1 MQQKNFCLN
10 LNENGHAKLTSAVG
24 GPKHARHPIGIA
36 NPTHHGQLV
45 HVCCWTL
52 MPSFVLSLWLP
63 FWLRLFSSHK
73 SCTWLT
79 PSPPLLSVNS
89 TSCLGN
95 YAIVI
100 SILLLNFFLFTISF
114 LSPPE
119 MVVLLLKD
127 RDLALESNNQG
138 FPRVLVTIM
147 GPKIVYK

>member
-63 FWLRLFSSHK
+63 FWLRWSHK

-89 TSCLGN
+89 TSCLEN
-95 YAIVI
+95 YAFVI
-100 SILLLNFFLFTISF
+100 SILLLDFFSQYLFCLDLRWLFSCWRIETSRLRATIRASRG
-114 LSPPE
+114 SWSQSW
-119 MVVLLLKD
+119 VQK
-127 RDLALESNNQG
+127 
-138 FPRVLVTIM
+138 
-147 GPKIVYK
+147 